1 MTDLNTDIK
10 ESKKLELKHPIWF
23 LLIALFIAIFFDQ
36 ITWRK
41 QNGLQ
46 LLITVVLVL
55 VGGLILI
62 AIEKKHIPW
71 QSYLLLLPI
80 LFGGAM
86 NTLRLD
92 GLTNFANLVLVLLC
106 LMMLATTVLNGQWLM
121 FRLREH
127 LMGFLRLVASVLI
140 DPIRLVLAMNK
151 PKDSQSTPEQG
162 TGLKQLAPYLRG
174 VLIAVPVLLVL
185 GGLLAGAD
193 PIFAKRLASIF
204 DWVKFE
210 NLGELIFRTIYVL
223 VLTSCL
229 TGAFVHALTT
239 SEEKRQ
245 IEPDEPFFQP
255 FLGKVETL
263 TVLVSVNLLFAAFLI
278 VQFQYFFAGEA
289 NISYEGF
296 TYAEYARRG
305 FFELLAVAVISL
317 MLFYGL
323 SMAAK
328 RDTKSEKRLFSTLGI
343 LLMLQVGVMLL
354 SAFQRLSLYEAAYG
368 FTQLRTV
375 THVFMIWLGL
385 SLAIMVVLEAFRQ
398 LRRVALALFLIFF
411 GLTLTLNLLNV
422 DAFIAERNI
431 QHASAG
437 NPLDVNYLIWNLTDD
452 GVPVMFEHWSANDV
466 PTEVRDSI
474 GTALVCRSAY
484 RNNGLLPVSWASYHF
499 SRTRAEGL
507 YEVNAEA
514 LKAYPLIE
522 KDDGWY
528 VTVNGEEVACHYQY
542 ID

>member
-1 MTDLNTDIK
+1 MTDLKPDIK
-10 ESKKLELKHPIWF
+10 EPRKLNLKHSMLF
-23 LLIALFIAIFFDQ
+23 LLIALFIATFFDQ

-41 QNGLQ
+41 QHGLQ
-46 LLITVVLVL
+46 FLIIVILIL

-62 AIEKKHIPW
+62 SIEKKRIPW
-71 QSYLLLLPI
+71 QSFLLLLPI
-80 LFGGAM
+80 MFGATM
-86 NTLRLD
+86 SILRLD
-92 GLTNFANLVLVLLC
+92 GFTNFANLLLVILS
-106 LMMLATTVLNGQWLM
+106 LMMLATTVLNGQWLV

-140 DPIRLVLAMNK
+140 DPIRLVMATNK
-151 PKDSQSTPEQG
+151 PKDGQSTPEQSA
-162 TGLKQLAPYLRG
+162 GLKRLAPYMRG
-174 VLIAVPVLLVL
+174 VLIALPVLLVL

-204 DWVKFE
+204 DWVKIE

-223 VLTSCL
+223 VLTYCL
-229 TGAFVHALTT
+229 TGALVHALTI
-239 SEEKRQ
+239 SEEKYS

-255 FLGKVETL
+255 FLGRVETL
-263 TVLVSVNLLFAAFLI
+263 TVLITVNLLFAAFLI

-317 MLFYGL
+317 ILFYGL
-323 SMAAK
+323 SMAA
-328 RDTKSEKRLFSTLGI
+328 RRETKPEKHLFSALGI

-368 FTQLRTV
+368 FTQYRTV
-375 THVFMIWLGL
+375 IHVFMIWLGL
-385 SLAIMVVLEAFRQ
+385 SLAIMVVLEAFKQ

-411 GLTLTLNLLNV
+411 GFTLTLNLLNV

-437 NPLDVNYLIWNLTDD
+437 NPLDVNYLISNLTDD
-452 GVPVMFEHWSANDV
+452 SVPVLFEHLIARNV
-466 PTEVRDSI
+466 PEEVRDSI

-484 RNNGLLPVSWASYHF
+484 RNNWDMSDSWASYHF
-499 SRTRAEGL
+499 SRVRAEGL